1 MPKPSTRSIQATR
14 QAGLM
19 LGKDSLY
26 AAGSLLVG
34 LLLVR
39 YCISS
44 YPMKRCA
51 FSENLRSDLTTDI
64 LLSR

>member
-1 MPKPSTRSIQATR
+1 MPKPSTRSIQAKR
-14 QAGLM
+14 QARLM

-26 AAGSLLVG
+26 AAGILLVG
-34 LLLVR
+34 LLLVG

-44 YPMKRCA
+44 YPIKRCT